1 MEGGDV
7 SLKFLLAGTAL
18 KYAFPQPATSLMRTR
33 GRSPLRHKAFS
44 IPFHALSFEDGGSKL
59 YVFYCLWVQ
68 RSKSS
73 DWPLTGDEWSRL
85 ARLRSVLLGERKL
98 GQQTLEIVVSGY
110 DTPEKAEIAFRREMV
125 NLIQTGTK
133 DLVADASNR

>member
-1 MEGGDV
+1 MACPPGYKLDEDH
-7 SLKFLLAGTAL
+7 GTITIEAQGL
-18 KYAFPQPATSLMRTR
+18 
-33 GRSPLRHKAFS
+33 S
-44 IPFHALSFEDGGSKL
+44 IPFHALSFEDGGNRL

-73 DWPLTGDEWSRL
+73 DWPLTGDEPTRL

-133 DLVADASNR
+133 DLVANASNR